1 MCESND
7 ANHSCMNNV
16 LNYLGLLDSPD
27 GHVFVYSLSD
37 PQSTTTP
44 TTSVLYSVPESIT
57 VRVGKEFRFLTTNL
71 YRGKWVPLN
80 EYIMIT
86 RCWDDGQHTSFGLW
100 VFNSAYWDYLVT
112 LDYPYKRARFNSET
126 VAFMNNYGSTQLT
139 GLRKMIIF
147 GGWKRSTTGW
157 DYFQQGTFNVGTN
170 GGALPN
176 YGDFYVAS
184 KLGLTA
190 NINSANSVQT
200 VLFYHQSFYF
210 N

>member
-1 MCESND
+1 MGIQLS
-7 ANHSCMNNV
+7 
-16 LNYLGLLDSPD
+16 LLGLS
-27 GHVFVYSLSD
+27 
-37 PQSTTTP
+37 
-44 TTSVLYSVPESIT
+44 
-57 VRVGKEFRFLTTNL
+57 
-71 YRGKWVPLN
+71 
-80 EYIMIT
+80 
-86 RCWDDGQHTSFGLW
+86 
-100 VFNSAYWDYLVT
+100 VT

-126 VAFMNNYGSTQLT
+126 VAFMNNYGSTHLT
-139 GLRKMIIF
+139 GLRKMITF